1 VPTAALSNAIEED
14 AVSVMIGVDPHKGSH
29 TAVAIGGDEAQLA
42 KVRVRSSRHQLD
54 QLRKWAAPFAQRTWA
69 IESAGG
75 LGYLLAQQLVAA
87 GETVFDVPATLAAR
101 VRVLGTG
108 RSNKNDPNDAL
119 SVAVAA
125 LRAPRLALV
134 GRADHAGVLRLLAK
148 RNNDLGRARNKT
160 ACRLHALLAELV
172 PGGIPNEINAAS
184 AERMLAGVKPASPVE
199 VARQALALEHLDDLR
214 RLDAQ
219 MRVSKARIAEA
230 IAASGT
236 SLTELFGVGPVVAA
250 TVIGYTG
257 DIARFRNR
265 DHFAAYTGTAPIEVS
280 SGGRITHRLSRRGNR
295 QLNHALHIA
304 AITQIRYP
312 HSPGRAFFDRKVAEG
327 KTKKE
332 AVRALKRRIA
342 DAVYRQLL
350 IDARTLTGPGGQPGT
365 TLQSSVAGSTPR
377 RPALRI
383 SHSRAQTNARTR
395 PAPTRTAT
403 SSRTR
408 TSTTKQS

>member
-1 VPTAALSNAIEED
+1 VKVI
-14 AVSVMIGVDPHKGSH
+14 IGVDPHKGSH
-29 TAVAIGGDEAQLA
+29 TAVAIGSDETRLA
-42 KVRVRSSRHQLD
+42 AVKVRSSRRQLD
-54 QLRKWAAPFAQRTWA
+54 QLLEWAARFEQRTWA

-75 LGYLLAQQLVAA
+75 LGYLLAQQLVGA
-87 GETVFDVPATLAAR
+87 GEQVLDVPATLAAR

-108 RSNKNDPNDAL
+108 RSNKNDPNDAH

-125 LRAPRLALV
+125 LRAPRLSSVA
-134 GRADHAGVLRLLAK
+134 RADHRGVLRLLAK
-148 RNNDLGRARNKT
+148 RNNELGRTRNKT

-184 AERMLAGVKPASPVE
+184 AERTLAGVKPQSPVE
-199 VARQALALEHLDDLR
+199 VARHALALEHLDDLR
-214 RLDAQ
+214 RVDAQ
-219 MRVSKARIAEA
+219 MRTSKARIAEA

-250 TVIGYTG
+250 MLIGYTG
-257 DIARFRNR
+257 DVARFRNR
-265 DHFAAYTGTAPIEVS
+265 DHFAAYTGAAPIEVS

-304 AITQIRYP
+304 AITQIRFR
-312 HSPGRAFFDRKVAEG
+312 HSPGRAFFERKVAEG

-342 DAVYRQLL
+342 DAVYGQLL
-350 IDARTLTGPGGQPGT
+350 IDARTDMGPGGQPGT
-365 TLQSSVAGSTPR
+365 ALQSSVAGSTPR

-383 SHSRAQTNARTR
+383 SHSRARTNARTR
-395 PAPTRTAT
+395 RPATRTT
-403 SSRTR
+403 KPSR
-408 TSTTKQS
+408 TSTPTSDV

>member
-1 VPTAALSNAIEED
+1 MK
-14 AVSVMIGVDPHKGSH
+14 VMIGVDPHKGSH
-29 TAVAIGGDEAQLA
+29 TAVAIGGDEERLA
-42 KVRVRSSRHQLD
+42 KVKVRTTRRQVD
-54 QLRKWAAPFAQRTWA
+54 QLLEWAARFKERTWA

-75 LGYLLAQQLVAA
+75 LGYLLAQQLLNA
-87 GETVFDVPATLAAR
+87 GEHVLDVPATLAAR

-108 RSNKNDPNDAL
+108 RSNKNDPNDAH

-125 LRAPRLALV
+125 LRAPRLAGV
-134 GRADHAGVLRLLAK
+134 ARADHAGVLRLLAK
-148 RNNDLGRARNKT
+148 RNNELGRARNKT

-184 AERMLAGVKPASPVE
+184 AGRTLAGVKPHSPVE
-199 VARQALALEHLDDLR
+199 VARHALALEHLDDLR
-214 RLDAQ
+214 RFDAQ
-219 MRVSKARIAEA
+219 MRASKARIAEA

-250 TVIGYTG
+250 MLIGYTG
-257 DIARFRNR
+257 DVARFRNR
-265 DHFAAYTGTAPIEVS
+265 DHFAAYTGAAPIEVS

-304 AITQIRYP
+304 AITQIRFP
-312 HSPGRAFFDRKVAEG
+312 HSPGHAFFERKVAEG

-350 IDARTLTGPGGQPGT
+350 IDAHTVKGPEGQPGT

-377 RPALRI
+377 RPTLRI
-383 SHSRAQTNARTR
+383 SHSRARTNARTNR
-395 PAPTRTAT
+395 ALTRAAKP
-403 SSRTR
+403 SRTGTPSSKR
-408 TSTTKQS
+408 S